1 MPDRTALPR
10 AMLAAW
16 VLLLLAACSQGPA
29 PTPPASWG
37 WQDASG
43 ERAIAPDEAYP
54 ELFQAVQESR
64 LFSDQKHF
72 VDALPLRE
80 PARIRADYLRE
91 RERPGFDLRA
101 FVGRNFEESGSVE
114 TAPPEA
120 GADLASHISDLWPAL
135 TRHYEQVPAH
145 SSLLPLPKPYVVP
158 GGRFRE
164 VYYWDSYFTMLGLAE
179 SGQHQR
185 VRDML
190 DNFAYLI
197 DTYGHIPNGN
207 RSYYLSRSQPPFF
220 AYMVDLQARREG
232 DAAYRRYLPQL
243 QKEYAYWMEGSAGL
257 RPNEARLH
265 VVKLADGS
273 LLNRYW
279 DNRDT
284 PRQESFLEDRAT
296 AARAPQRPTGEVY
309 RDLRAGAESGW
320 DFSSRWLDDGRELAS
335 IRTTAIVPVD
345 LNALLYHLERTIAK
359 ACASSALK
367 ACEQGYG
374 AREATTGHRRS
385 PLAPGGLL
393 RRLRLATPAA
403 HRADQ
408 RRQPLPAIHRA
419 GLRRTR
425 RSYRRQR
432 RRPTAAPGRTGH
444 HHPCQRPAMGR
455 AERLGTLAVGRRT
468 GPARL
473 RPGRPGGRHR
483 PAIPRPGAA
492 GLRPRRKAGGEIR
505 HQRQPGRRRR
515 WRVPAAGRLRL
526 VQRRDPA
533 TAPTLRP
540 GRRSLSL
547 SPAPGTGAAR
557 RRRSLR
563 RESRSAR
570 GPKATARAAR
580 GTLPPP
586 CLPPASTPAA
596 PAPAGAR
603 PGRD

>member
-29 PTPPASWG
+29 PTPPASSSWG

-296 AARAPQRPTGEVY
+296 AARAPQRPAGEVY

-320 DFSSRWLDDGRELAS
+320 DFSSRWLDDDRELAS

-374 AREATTGHRRS
+374 ARAEK
-385 PLAPGGLL
+385 
-393 RRLRLATPAA
+393 
-403 HRADQ
+403 
-408 RRQPLPAIHRA
+408 RRQAIEDHLWHPAGYYA
-419 GLRRTR
+419 D
-425 RSYRRQR
+425 YDWQR
-432 RRPTAAPGRTGH
+432 RRPIERINAASLFPLFTGLASTERAGRTADSVAA
-444 HHPCQRPAMGR
+444 Q
-455 AERLGTLAVGRRT
+455 L
-468 GPARL
+468 L
-473 RPGRPGGRHR
+473 RPGGLATTTRASGQQWDEPNGWAPLQWVAVQGLRAYGRDALAEDIGRRFLAQAQQVYDREGKLVEKYDISGNQGGGGGGEYPLQDGFGWSNGVTLQLLRLYG
-483 PAIPRPGAA
+483 PGA
-492 GLRPRRKAGGEIR
+492 
-505 HQRQPGRRRR
+505 GR
-515 WRVPAAGRLRL
+515 
-526 VQRRDPA
+526 
-533 TAPTLRP
+533 
-540 GRRSLSL
+540 
-547 SPAPGTGAAR
+547 
-557 RRRSLR
+557 
-563 RESRSAR
+563 
-570 GPKATARAAR
+570 
-580 GTLPPP
+580 
-586 CLPPASTPAA
+586 
-596 PAPAGAR
+596 
-603 PGRD
+603 

>member
-29 PTPPASWG
+29 PTPPASSSWG

-296 AARAPQRPTGEVY
+296 AARA
-309 RDLRAGAESGW
+309 
-320 DFSSRWLDDGRELAS
+320 
-335 IRTTAIVPVD
+335 
-345 LNALLYHLERTIAK
+345 
-359 ACASSALK
+359 
-367 ACEQGYG
+367 
-374 AREATTGHRRS
+374 
-385 PLAPGGLL
+385 
-393 RRLRLATPAA
+393 
-403 HRADQ
+403 
-408 RRQPLPAIHRA
+408 
-419 GLRRTR
+419 
-425 RSYRRQR
+425 
-432 RRPTAAPGRTGH
+432 
-444 HHPCQRPAMGR
+444 
-455 AERLGTLAVGRRT
+455 
-468 GPARL
+468 
-473 RPGRPGGRHR
+473 
-483 PAIPRPGAA
+483 
-492 GLRPRRKAGGEIR
+492 
-505 HQRQPGRRRR
+505 
-515 WRVPAAGRLRL
+515 
-526 VQRRDPA
+526 
-533 TAPTLRP
+533 
-540 GRRSLSL
+540 
-547 SPAPGTGAAR
+547 
-557 RRRSLR
+557 
-563 RESRSAR
+563 RSAR
-570 GPKATARAAR
+570 GPRSIATCGPARKAAGTSPPAGWTTAANWPASA
-580 GTLPPP
+580 PPP
-586 CLPPASTPAA
+586 SSRWTSTPCSTISNEPSPR
-596 PAPAGAR
+596 PAPAAR
-603 PGRD
+603 

>member
-1 MPDRTALPR
+1 M
-10 AMLAAW
+10 
-16 VLLLLAACSQGPA
+16 
-29 PTPPASWG
+29 
-37 WQDASG
+37 
-43 ERAIAPDEAYP
+43 
-54 ELFQAVQESR
+54 
-64 LFSDQKHF
+64 
-72 VDALPLRE
+72 
-80 PARIRADYLRE
+80 
-91 RERPGFDLRA
+91 
-101 FVGRNFEESGSVE
+101 
-114 TAPPEA
+114 
-120 GADLASHISDLWPAL
+120 

-296 AARAPQRPTGEVY
+296 AARARSPAGEVY

-374 AREATTGHRRS
+374 ARAEK
-385 PLAPGGLL
+385 
-393 RRLRLATPAA
+393 
-403 HRADQ
+403 
-408 RRQPLPAIHRA
+408 RRQAIEDHLWHPAGYYA
-419 GLRRTR
+419 D
-425 RSYRRQR
+425 YDWQR
-432 RRPTAAPGRTGH
+432 RRPIERINAASLFRYSPGWPPPNAPVVPPTASPPNCCA
-444 HHPCQRPAMGR
+444 R
-455 AERLGTLAVGRRT
+455 ADW
-468 GPARL
+468 P
-473 RPGRPGGRHR
+473 PP
-483 PAIPRPGAA
+483 P
-492 GLRPRRKAGGEIR
+492 
-505 HQRQPGRRRR
+505 
-515 WRVPAAGRLRL
+515 VPAASNGTSRTAGHPCSGSPYR
-526 VQRRDPA
+526 A
-533 TAPTLRP
+533 CAPTAGTPWRKTSA
-540 GRRSLSL
+540 GDS
-547 SPAPGTGAAR
+547 SPR
-557 RRRSLR
+557 C
-563 RESRSAR
+563 SRSTTAKENWWR
-570 GPKATARAAR
+570 NTTSAATRAAAAA
-580 GTLPPP
+580 
-586 CLPPASTPAA
+586 ASTRCRTAS
-596 PAPAGAR
+596 AGPTA
-603 PGRD
+603 

>member
-29 PTPPASWG
+29 PTPPASSSWG

-179 SGQHQR
+179 SRQHQR

-296 AARAPQRPTGEVY
+296 AARAPQRPAGEVY

-374 AREATTGHRRS
+374 ARAEK
-385 PLAPGGLL
+385 
-393 RRLRLATPAA
+393 
-403 HRADQ
+403 
-408 RRQPLPAIHRA
+408 RRQAIEDHLWHPAGYYA
-419 GLRRTR
+419 D
-425 RSYRRQR
+425 YDWQR
-432 RRPTAAPGRTGH
+432 RRPIERINAASIFP
-444 HHPCQRPAMGR
+444 
-455 AERLGTLAVGRRT
+455 
-468 GPARL
+468 
-473 RPGRPGGRHR
+473 
-483 PAIPRPGAA
+483 
-492 GLRPRRKAGGEIR
+492 
-505 HQRQPGRRRR
+505 
-515 WRVPAAGRLRL
+515 
-526 VQRRDPA
+526 
-533 TAPTLRP
+533 
-540 GRRSLSL
+540 
-547 SPAPGTGAAR
+547 
-557 RRRSLR
+557 
-563 RESRSAR
+563 
-570 GPKATARAAR
+570 
-580 GTLPPP
+580 
-586 CLPPASTPAA
+586 
-596 PAPAGAR
+596 
-603 PGRD
+603 

>member
-1 MPDRTALPR
+1 
-10 AMLAAW
+10 MLAAW

-29 PTPPASWG
+29 PTPPASCG

-43 ERAIAPDEAYP
+43 ERATAPDEAYP

-179 SGQHQR
+179 SRQHQR

-296 AARAPQRPTGEVY
+296 AARAPQRP
-309 RDLRAGAESGW
+309 
-320 DFSSRWLDDGRELAS
+320 
-335 IRTTAIVPVD
+335 
-345 LNALLYHLERTIAK
+345 
-359 ACASSALK
+359 
-367 ACEQGYG
+367 
-374 AREATTGHRRS
+374 
-385 PLAPGGLL
+385 
-393 RRLRLATPAA
+393 
-403 HRADQ
+403 
-408 RRQPLPAIHRA
+408 
-419 GLRRTR
+419 
-425 RSYRRQR
+425 
-432 RRPTAAPGRTGH
+432 
-444 HHPCQRPAMGR
+444 
-455 AERLGTLAVGRRT
+455 
-468 GPARL
+468 
-473 RPGRPGGRHR
+473 
-483 PAIPRPGAA
+483 
-492 GLRPRRKAGGEIR
+492 
-505 HQRQPGRRRR
+505 
-515 WRVPAAGRLRL
+515 
-526 VQRRDPA
+526 
-533 TAPTLRP
+533 
-540 GRRSLSL
+540 
-547 SPAPGTGAAR
+547 
-557 RRRSLR
+557 
-563 RESRSAR
+563 
-570 GPKATARAAR
+570 
-580 GTLPPP
+580 
-586 CLPPASTPAA
+586 
-596 PAPAGAR
+596 
-603 PGRD
+603 